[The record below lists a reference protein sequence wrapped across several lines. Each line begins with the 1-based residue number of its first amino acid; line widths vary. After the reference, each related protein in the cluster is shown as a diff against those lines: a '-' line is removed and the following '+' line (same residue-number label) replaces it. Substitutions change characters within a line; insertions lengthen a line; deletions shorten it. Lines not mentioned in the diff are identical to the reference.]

1 MNPLSLILIGL
12 GLILVYIGW
21 KGSQHTVIAD
31 LLGHPSTA
39 AQRTNTSGAATPAN
53 SKSNTQSSGPTT
65 GGLHLPTGLPGLG
78 LGL

>member
-12 GLILVYIGW
+12 GLILIYIGW

-39 AQRTNTSGAATPAN
+39 AQRTNTTGQTGQTGTGTG
-53 SKSNTQSSGPTT
+53 SNTPPKSTN
-65 GGLHLPTGLPGLG
+65 LHLPTGLPGLG